1 MPSVVLAIL
10 LHTWIASDKCEIYS
24 QRQRTQSPYPRI
36 YLAYVFTYAAAKV
49 LLFSDICKKN
59 RRKKTHYLLRRC
71 VPYKP

>member
-36 YLAYVFTYAAAKV
+36 YLAYVFTYADAKV
-49 LLFSDICKKN
+49 QQ
-59 RRKKTHYLLRRC
+59 KTDMHKACSPFLKIWKFFLNS
-71 VPYKP
+71 